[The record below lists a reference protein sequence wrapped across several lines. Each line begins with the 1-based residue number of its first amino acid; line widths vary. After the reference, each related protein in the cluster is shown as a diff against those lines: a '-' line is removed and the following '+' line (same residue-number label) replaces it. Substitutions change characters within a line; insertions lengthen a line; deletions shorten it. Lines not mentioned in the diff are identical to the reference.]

1 MTIRYKCE
9 ECESVLKIRDE
20 LAGTDGKCPSCK
32 AKFVVPQPEKQ
43 LEEPLDLPRAVT
55 PSPDYSRLIGIQR
68 DTGTEEAAQQSA
80 AAVDDA
86 PKPSIAELMREH
98 EEKKARKSKR
108 RDQSARGGLKE
119 AADVAE
125 VVTSGSAADVI
136 TRNYDQRRDTAGEP
150 PPMTREE
157 RREQEQKE
165 AFVRFIKLVGPVAVG
180 VLFGLYGLYYLV
192 TREAVPPLYAVEGVV
207 TVNNV
212 PQEGVQVL
220 FSPAS
225 TTDEESGEEVNQNSS
240 RGYTDAE
247 GKYYLEFTRGEERY
261 TGAVPG
267 KHSVFITDP
276 SGIEYGSGLERT
288 VEEDDN
294 VIHFHLESN

>member
-20 LAGTDGKCPSCK
+20 LAGTDGKCPKCK
-32 AKFVVPQPEKQ
+32 STFVVPEPEKD

-55 PSPDYSRLIGIQR
+55 PGPDFSRLIDIQH
-68 DTGTEEAAQQSA
+68 DPGTEEAAQESVA
-80 AAVDDA
+80 ADDA

-108 RDQSARGGLKE
+108 RDKSARGGLKE

-165 AFVRFIKLVGPVAVG
+165 AFVRFLKFAGPVLVG
-180 VLFGLYGLYYLV
+180 VLLGLYGLYYFV
-192 TREAVPPLYAVEGVV
+192 TREAVPPLYAVEWIV
-207 TVNNV
+207 TLNNV
-212 PQEGVQVL
+212 PQEGVEVR
-220 FSPAS
+220 FSPDAK
-225 TTDEESGEEVNQNSS
+225 TDEESGKVVNQNSS

-247 GKYYLEFTRGEERY
+247 GKYYLEFTRGENRY
-261 TGAVPG
+261 TGAVSG

-276 SGIEYGSGLERT
+276 YGIEYGAGLERT